1 MGKLVLRDK
10 EKQTGGINCA
20 PCILV
25 PRSYLQNMIGETM
38 DLIEKKAEKMDAR
51 SNGNDIDYITQSEI
65 LSDYNWTKTMVE
77 KFLPE
82 PTRYHSAAPMKLW
95 DRNTVLAAMETED
108 FQKAHQ
114 KAEKRRLAGKKAAQ
128 ARTDKTS
135 RLIDE
140 KIAEISVIVCEDGDL
155 EQRVIDDKC
164 ERNMFFSYDYD
175 KATMLRWK
183 VNYIR
188 HNLTSY
194 DDVLYRIAGQPGC
207 QSGYHH
213 YKEAVLDA
221 IADAYPA
228 YKEECIRQKER
239 MVKDLIARDSARYA
253 RY

>member
-1 MGKLVLRDK
+1 
-10 EKQTGGINCA
+10 
-20 PCILV
+20 
-25 PRSYLQNMIGETM
+25 M

-65 LSDYNWTKTMVE
+65 LSDYNWTKTMVA

-82 PTRYHSAAPMKLW
+82 PILKCNPRYHSAAPMKLW

-114 KAEKRRLAGKKAAQ
+114 KAEKRRLAGKKATQ

-175 KATMLRWK
+175 EATMLRWK

-194 DDVLYRIAGQPGC
+194 D
-207 QSGYHH
+207 
-213 YKEAVLDA
+213 EVLDR
-221 IADAYPA
+221 
-228 YKEECIRQKER
+228 KS
-239 MVKDLIARDSARYA
+239 VV
-253 RY
+253 